1 MPGISLTF
9 QILSFAHWD
18 KYPTHG
24 GEPDEVSCD
33 IPLILANSLS
43 LTNLIIEVHMEDCA
57 NADWRNAND
66 EVLDPYAVSLEGDK
80 EADLRPRCFVE
91 VALGKL
97 EDGVEDHAD
106 GHEDREENP
115 VELVEK
121 SKVGAAFD
129 NQATFSVL
137 NQKCPMG
144 ACLKYLPSI
153 MQRRAN

>member
-66 EVLDPYAVSLEGDK
+66 EVLDPYAVSLEGDEK
-80 EADLRPRCFVE
+80 ADLRPPRVN
-91 VALGKL
+91 GRTK
-97 EDGVEDHAD
+97 
-106 GHEDREENP
+106 
-115 VELVEK
+115 K
-121 SKVGAAFD
+121 
-129 NQATFSVL
+129 
-137 NQKCPMG
+137 
-144 ACLKYLPSI
+144 
-153 MQRRAN
+153 